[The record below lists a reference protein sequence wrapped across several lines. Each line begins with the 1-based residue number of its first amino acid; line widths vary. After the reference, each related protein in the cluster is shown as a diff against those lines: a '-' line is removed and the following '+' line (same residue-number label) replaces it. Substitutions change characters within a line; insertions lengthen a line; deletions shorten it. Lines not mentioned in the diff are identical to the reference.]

1 MKPKVVVSRI
11 LFCLFVWLCWLVLN
25 IYGRERQR
33 EREEGDDVD
42 GDIDGGG
49 KQQRQ
54 QQLMIY
60 ADS

>member
-1 MKPKVVVSRI
+1 MFGFAGSFLTSTV
-11 LFCLFVWLCWLVLN
+11 
-25 IYGRERQR
+25 ERDR
-33 EREEGDDVD
+33 VTEREEGDDVD